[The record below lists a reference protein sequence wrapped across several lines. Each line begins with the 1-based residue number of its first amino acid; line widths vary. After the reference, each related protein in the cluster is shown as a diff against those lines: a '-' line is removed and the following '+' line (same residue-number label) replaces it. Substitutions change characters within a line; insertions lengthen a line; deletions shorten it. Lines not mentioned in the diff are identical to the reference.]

1 MKIIL
6 RIVGLLVITNLF
18 LVYMHYSQLADASG
32 TPDKESRYIQEIEVI
47 NRADALYVRHHF
59 YNLDGGRHE
68 IILPAESR
76 NRACF
81 LETESSCTRI
91 NENATAILEG
101 EENRQS
107 ISYEIPK
114 TGIVGSRKLFKEPFA
129 SLRYAKPDST
139 ILHVTD
145 ESGIGGMWV
154 SGLEL
159 VGSKKMDMV
168 DYSLFKGNG
177 KVTDLY
183 WQRKSLPQVYRGER
197 LSIFGKPIDANL
209 ADQFNSTLEKLN
221 ARHIS
226 VVMDPSGK
234 PLQTSRFLI
243 TQLKATELTDVILES
258 GVRSQYAISDRD
270 QLVVSLVASIITD
283 VPTGTKEAKEAYELL
298 KSSLSADQYERLKSR
313 LTEMQGERVDAV
325 ELDNLIGDVS
335 GWKTSFVQKN
345 TKGTYPFL
353 LEDTRVIT
361 MNGEAQEDISA
372 VLMDKRTLYPANKIL
387 TRSGYSVSANESSI
401 YIESE
406 TEKFRFSLRD
416 PFYVLNEKRYELRE
430 KPFTVIDNAYYF
442 EEDALRRLFHLSIQ
456 KNEDTII
463 VKSLTGGEPK

>member
-6 RIVGLLVITNLF
+6 RIVGLLVITNSF
-18 LVYMHYSQLADASG
+18 LLYMHYSQLADASG
-32 TPDKESRYIQEIEVI
+32 TPDRESRYVQEIEVI
-47 NRADALYVRHHF
+47 NRADALYIRHHF
-59 YNLDGGRHE
+59 HNLDEGRHE

-81 LETESSCTRI
+81 LETGSSCARI

-101 EENRQS
+101 EEDRQS

-114 TGIVGSRKLFKEPFA
+114 TGKVESRKLFKEPFA
-129 SLRYAKPDST
+129 SLRNAKPDST

-145 ESGIGGMWV
+145 ETGSGGMWV

-177 KVTDLY
+177 NVPDLY
-183 WQRKSLPQVYRGER
+183 WQRKSLPQVYRGGR
-197 LSIFGKPIDANL
+197 LSVYGNPIDADL
-209 ADQFNSTLEKLN
+209 ADQLNSTLAKLN
-221 ARHIS
+221 ARHIA

-243 TQLKATELTDVILES
+243 TQLKATELSDEILES
-258 GVRSQYAISDRD
+258 GVRSQYGISDKD
-270 QLVVSLVASIITD
+270 QLVASLVASIITD
-283 VPTGTKEAKEAYELL
+283 ESTGTKKAKEAYELL
-298 KSSLSADQYERLKSR
+298 KRSLSADQYAQLKTH
-313 LTEMQGERVDAV
+313 LTEKQGERLDAV
-325 ELDNLIGDVS
+325 ELDNLIGEVS

-345 TKGTYPFL
+345 TTGTYPFL
-353 LEDTRVIT
+353 LEDTRMIT

-372 VLMDKRTLYPANKIL
+372 VLMDKQTLYPANKIL
-387 TRSGYSVSANESSI
+387 TRSGYSISANESSI
-401 YIESE
+401 YIESDK
-406 TEKFRFSLRD
+406 EKFRFSLRD

-463 VKSLTGGEPK
+463 VKSLTGGGTK